1 VAEYAQAGMD
11 GVVAKPV
18 DAGKL
23 IEAITA
29 AMERT
34 A

>member
-1 VAEYAQAGMD
+1 
-11 GVVAKPV
+11 VVAKPV

-23 IEAITA
+23 IEAIAA
-29 AMERT
+29 AMERGV